1 MGLDARVPEN
11 SRRFSEVDLGGRI
24 DEYDGAAV
32 ESELHHRRPGH
43 VSDARLYSWSRATS
57 LDIAKSGRRQ
67 CPTMDTR
74 CQRAR
79 YLASAIDRPPSRS
92 LRASAET
99 HSGRV
104 PHQTTISRSRPSA
117 ASRRS
122 RGGSATRSGTMPEA
136 SQNLTAHPGVRRAEP
151 GPRSRLAGAPAPQRV
166 ERQWTPRTSQKPCPL
181 EAREPVIGM
190 RRGLH
195 ALETRDG
202 LIPIKD
208 EHGLPGPDLLDVG
221 AQAVL
226 AKDRRLPPAL
236 GPDRARRR
244 EDCTRATLSG
254 GRPGQRRARDRWP
267 GRGSCGPARRP

>member
-79 YLASAIDRPPSRS
+79 YLASAIDRAPSRS

-104 PHQTTISRSRPSA
+104 PPPDDHLPIMPERRQQKVPGRFGDEERHDAGGIPEPHRP
-117 ASRRS
+117 SRRS
-122 RGGSATRSGTMPEA
+122 SSRAWTTLAPGWGAGLRSASRGSG
-136 SQNLTAHPGVRRAEP
+136 L
-151 GPRSRLAGAPAPQRV
+151 
-166 ERQWTPRTSQKPCPL
+166 
-181 EAREPVIGM
+181 
-190 RRGLH
+190 
-195 ALETRDG
+195 
-202 LIPIKD
+202 
-208 EHGLPGPDLLDVG
+208 
-221 AQAVL
+221 
-226 AKDRRLPPAL
+226 
-236 GPDRARRR
+236 RARRR
-244 EDCTRATLSG
+244 SPARSRRASRSSACGAASTRSRRATG
-254 GRPGQRRARDRWP
+254 
-267 GRGSCGPARRP
+267 